1 MVSAIKQ
8 VPEPSDGRPSAG
20 PVNAAPDR
28 GTAGS
33 AARTFGDVR
42 PAGTTARSGP
52 AGTSAPSGPPVAGRD
67 AAQRSPVDPAGAG
80 GSSVDP
86 AGAGGSSVDPADAG
100 RSTVAADA
108 VGPST
113 GGAAPPVGHAVG
125 HPAGYP
131 ATWHALVFRTRI
143 WIKRARIVGVR
154 VAALVAT
161 GVSRLIPGIRYL
173 LRSLHSKW
181 RRSLQFR
188 TVLTTLML
196 AITSFAVVG
205 AYLSSQIANNLFQE
219 RLVQAESETR
229 YNVKQVQDTFDGAQL
244 TDQSSVITLVYDT
257 LNAVEGRGDVIQ
269 RRYVFEAMPEQTK
282 PRNRWVESRASDQLT
297 ISVIPT
303 DLRTAVQNSGKE
315 QFWASTEFPVGTE
328 DRPGIAV
335 GNKVTFNGTVYELY
349 LIYDLNT
356 AQKTLDEI
364 QNVLLAGGAVLALL
378 IGAVAWYVTRNVV
391 SPVSHAALVSEKLAA
406 GQLQERMVVKG
417 EDEVAR
423 LGASFNHMAAS
434 LQEQITQLATLSQ
447 MQQRFVSDVSHE
459 LRTPL
464 TTVRMAAEVLYD
476 ARHDFDP
483 INKRSAELLYN
494 QVERFQ
500 SLLADL
506 LEISRFDAGV
516 ATLDAEPGDIV
527 QLVSHVMEGVAPVA
541 AEYGSEVTLNAPAG
555 SIIAEMDD
563 RRIDRILRNLVLNA
577 LEHGEGRPVNISVTA
592 NDTAVAVAVRD
603 HGIGMTPAE
612 AARVF
617 DRFWRADPARA
628 RTTGGSGLG
637 LSIAAEDTKLHNG
650 WLQAWGRKGSGAN
663 FRLTLPLRQG
673 ETITKSPLQL
683 EPVDVGLQGADGRNT
698 MLLVD
703 PSPVPR
709 PDDGNPDSSVAAGGP
724 PAAGTAGLRTMPDPG
739 PADPELKEGL

>member
-1 MVSAIKQ
+1 M
-8 VPEPSDGRPSAG
+8 AG
-20 PVNAAPDR
+20 VFSELP
-28 GTAGS
+28 
-33 AARTFGDVR
+33 
-42 PAGTTARSGP
+42 
-52 AGTSAPSGPPVAGRD
+52 
-67 AAQRSPVDPAGAG
+67 
-80 GSSVDP
+80 
-86 AGAGGSSVDPADAG
+86 
-100 RSTVAADA
+100 
-108 VGPST
+108 
-113 GGAAPPVGHAVG
+113 
-125 HPAGYP
+125 
-131 ATWHALVFRTRI
+131 FRTRI
-143 WIKRARIVGVR
+143 WFRRARIVGLRVLRLVR
-154 VAALVAT
+154 T
-161 GVSRLIPGIRYL
+161 GLIRLLPGVRFL
-173 LRSLHSKW
+173 LRAVHRRW

-188 TVLTTLML
+188 TVLTTLL
-196 AITSFAVVG
+196 LSIGSFAVVG
-205 AYLSSQIANNLFQE
+205 AYLSNQIANNLFQE
-219 RLVQAESETR
+219 RLTQAESETL
-229 YNVKQVQDTFDGAQL
+229 YHVKQVQDTFDGAQV

-257 LNAVEGRGDVIQ
+257 LNAVEGRGNVIQ

-297 ISVIPT
+297 ISVIPPE
-303 DLRTAVQNSGKE
+303 LRKAVQESGKD
-315 QFWASTEFPVGTE
+315 QYWASTEFPVGTE

-364 QNVLLAGGAVLALL
+364 QNVLLAGGAVLVLI
-378 IGAVAWYVTRNVV
+378 IGAIAWYVTRNVV
-391 SPVSHAALVSEKLAA
+391 SPVSHAAVVSEKLAA

-516 ATLDAEPGDIV
+516 AVLDAEPTDIL
-527 QLVSHVMEGVAPVA
+527 QLLTNVVEDAQPVA
-541 AEYGSEVTLNAPAG
+541 AEYGSEVTIN
-555 SIIAEMDD
+555 SQEESVVVEMDD
-563 RRIDRILRNLVLNA
+563 RRIERILRNLVLNA
-577 LEHGEGRPVNISVTA
+577 LEHSEGKPVNISVAA
-592 NDTAVAVAVRD
+592 NETAVAVAVRD
-603 HGIGMTPAE
+603 HGIGMTQAE

-650 WLQAWGRKGSGAN
+650 WLQAWGNKGTGSN

-673 ETITKSPLQL
+673 EAISKSPLLL
-683 EPVDVGLQGADGRNT
+683 EPADVELPGGAGQGT
-698 MLLVD
+698 MLLLD
-703 PSPVPR
+703 
-709 PDDGNPDSSVAAGGP
+709 SVASPDAAAPGP
-724 PAAGTAGLRTMPDPG
+724 KPAAGREEA
-739 PADPELKEGL
+739 K

>member
-1 MVSAIKQ
+1 MSAIKQ
-8 VPEPSDGRPSAG
+8 VPEPPKGRSGETDPQSPPAEDVAPSSTKPAPSAETG
-20 PVNAAPDR
+20 
-28 GTAGS
+28 
-33 AARTFGDVR
+33 
-42 PAGTTARSGP
+42 
-52 AGTSAPSGPPVAGRD
+52 
-67 AAQRSPVDPAGAG
+67 RSPAPEHG
-80 GSSVDP
+80 P
-86 AGAGGSSVDPADAG
+86 EHTDALANVPG
-100 RSTVAADA
+100 LS
-108 VGPST
+108 
-113 GGAAPPVGHAVG
+113 
-125 HPAGYP
+125 
-131 ATWHALVFRTRI
+131 F
-143 WIKRARIVGVR
+143 RARLWGRRAQIVILRVQRFVR
-154 VAALVAT
+154 TGLSRAL
-161 GVSRLIPGIRYL
+161 PGIRVL
-173 LRSLHSKW
+173 LRSLRRRW
-181 RRSLQFR
+181 RRSLQLR
-188 TVLTTLML
+188 TVLTTLL
-196 AITSFAVVG
+196 LSISSFAVVG
-205 AYLSSQIANNLFQE
+205 AYLSNQIANNLFQE
-219 RLVQAESETR
+219 RLTQAESETM
-229 YNVKQVQDTFDGAQL
+229 YNVKQVQETFDGAQV
-244 TDQSSVITLVYDT
+244 TNQSSVITLVYDT
-257 LNAVEGRGDVIQ
+257 LNAVEGRGNVIQ
-269 RRYVFEAMPEQTK
+269 RRYVFEAKPEQTK

-297 ISVIPT
+297 VNVIPPE
-303 DLRTAVQNSGKE
+303 LRKAVQESGKE
-315 QFWASTEFPVGTE
+315 QFWASMEFPVGTE

-335 GNKVTFNGTVYELY
+335 GNLVTFNGTAYELY
-349 LIYDLNT
+349 LIYDLNS

-364 QNVLLAGGAVLALL
+364 QNVLWAGGAVLVLM
-378 IGAVAWYVTRNVV
+378 IGAIAWYVTRNVV

-516 ATLDAEPGDIV
+516 ARLDAEPTDILS
-527 QLVSHVMEGVAPVA
+527 LVTHVLDGVAPVA
-541 AEYGSEVTLNAPAG
+541 AEYGSEIVVICREK
-555 SIIAEMDD
+555 SIVVEMDA

-577 LEHGEGRPVNISVTA
+577 LEHGEGKPIHISVAA
-592 NDTAVAVAVRD
+592 NDSAAAIAVRD

-637 LSIAAEDTKLHNG
+637 LSIAAEDTKLHDG
-650 WLQAWGRKGSGAN
+650 WLQAWGNKGAGSN

-673 ETITKSPLQL
+673 EPIVKSPLQL
-683 EPVDVGLQGADGRNT
+683 EPADVGLSVRAGDRSTLILNSAA
-698 MLLVD
+698 
-703 PSPVPR
+703 PA
-709 PDDGNPDSSVAAGGP
+709 SST
-724 PAAGTAGLRTMPDPG
+724 PALEAPG
-739 PADPELKEGL
+739 PGAPEESSREDTRDQ

>member
-1 MVSAIKQ
+1 MTPDMTRGEAPAVSSASHEAAPG
-8 VPEPSDGRPSAG
+8 VPKSAVPGSGVSESGEPESQEPESPSAG
-20 PVNAAPDR
+20 PGSR
-28 GTAGS
+28 GPWRGLA
-33 AARTFGDVR
+33 
-42 PAGTTARSGP
+42 
-52 AGTSAPSGPPVAGRD
+52 
-67 AAQRSPVDPAGAG
+67 
-80 GSSVDP
+80 
-86 AGAGGSSVDPADAG
+86 
-100 RSTVAADA
+100 
-108 VGPST
+108 
-113 GGAAPPVGHAVG
+113 
-125 HPAGYP
+125 
-131 ATWHALVFRTRI
+131 FRT
-143 WIKRARIVGVR
+143 WLWAKRARIVGVR
-154 VAALVAT
+154 VARLVRT
-161 GVSRLIPGIRYL
+161 GAGSLLPGIRYL
-173 LRSLHSKW
+173 LRAVQRKW

-188 TVLTTLML
+188 TVLTTLLL
-196 AITSFAVVG
+196 AIGSFAVVG
-205 AYLSSQIANNLFQE
+205 AYLSNQIANNLFQE
-219 RLVQAESETR
+219 RLAQAESETR
-229 YNVKQVQDTFDGAQL
+229 YNVKQVQDTFDGAQV

-257 LNAVEGRGDVIQ
+257 LNAVEGRGSVIQ

-297 ISVIPT
+297 IAVIPPE
-303 DLRTAVQNSGKE
+303 LRKAVQDSGKD
-315 QFWASTEFPVGTE
+315 QYWASTQFPVGTE

-364 QNVLLAGGAVLALL
+364 QNVLLAGGALLVLM
-378 IGAVAWYVTRNVV
+378 IGGVAWYVTRNVV
-391 SPVSHAALVSEKLAA
+391 SPVSHAAVVSEKLAA

-476 ARHDFDP
+476 AREDFDP

-506 LEISRFDAGV
+506 LEISRFDAGA
-516 ATLDAEPGDIV
+516 ATLDAEPTDIV
-527 QLVSHVMEGVAPVA
+527 QLVAHVIEGVAPVA
-541 AEYGSEVTLNAPAG
+541 AEYGSAVTLNAPAG
-555 SIIAEMDD
+555 SIIVDMDD

-577 LEHGEGRPVNISVTA
+577 LEHGEGRPVNISVAA

-637 LSIAAEDTKLHNG
+637 LSIAAEDTKLHDG
-650 WLQAWGRKGSGAN
+650 WLQAWGSKGNGSN
-663 FRLTLPLRQG
+663 FRLTLPLRRD
-673 ETITKSPLQL
+673 EPITRSPLQL
-683 EPVDVGLQGADGRNT
+683 EPVNVGLPGPGSQRT
-698 MLLVD
+698 VLLLD
-703 PSPVPR
+703 R
-709 PDDGNPDSSVAAGGP
+709 P
-724 PAAGTAGLRTMPDPG
+724 PAAAVPAADTPAGTQGKPDGGTGADDFMADGVAGDGATGVGGASPGGGAAGLRGRGT
-739 PADPELKEGL
+739 EGRA

>member
-1 MVSAIKQ
+1 V
-8 VPEPSDGRPSAG
+8 R
-20 PVNAAPDR
+20 R
-28 GTAGS
+28 G
-33 AARTFGDVR
+33 
-42 PAGTTARSGP
+42 
-52 AGTSAPSGPPVAGRD
+52 
-67 AAQRSPVDPAGAG
+67 
-80 GSSVDP
+80 
-86 AGAGGSSVDPADAG
+86 
-100 RSTVAADA
+100 
-108 VGPST
+108 
-113 GGAAPPVGHAVG
+113 
-125 HPAGYP
+125 
-131 ATWHALVFRTRI
+131 W
-143 WIKRARIVGVR
+143 IVGVR
-154 VAALVAT
+154 VARLVRT
-161 GVSRLIPGIRYL
+161 GSVGLLPGIRYL
-173 LRSLHSKW
+173 LRAVHRRW

-188 TVLTTLML
+188 TVLTTLLL
-196 AITSFAVVG
+196 AIGSFAVVG
-205 AYLSSQIANNLFQE
+205 AYLSNQIANNLFQE

-229 YNVKQVQDTFDGAQL
+229 YSVKQVQDTFDGAQV

-257 LNAVEGRGDVIQ
+257 LNAVEGRGSVIQ

-297 ISVIPT
+297 ISVIPPE
-303 DLRTAVQNSGKE
+303 LRKAVQDSGKD

-356 AQKTLDEI
+356 AQKTLNEI
-364 QNVLLAGGAVLALL
+364 QNVLLAGAAVLLL
-378 IGAVAWYVTRNVV
+378 MIGAVAWYVTRNVV

-476 ARHDFDP
+476 ARGDFDP
-483 INKRSAELLYN
+483 INKRSAELLYH

-506 LEISRFDAGV
+506 LEISRFDAG
-516 ATLDAEPGDIV
+516 AAILDAEPTDIV
-527 QLVSHVMEGVAPVA
+527 QLISHVMEGVGPVA

-555 SIIAEMDD
+555 SIIVEMDD

-577 LEHGEGRPVNISVTA
+577 LEHGEGRPVNISVAA
-592 NDTAVAVAVRD
+592 NGTAVAVAVRD
-603 HGIGMTPAE
+603 HGIGMSPAE

-650 WLQAWGRKGSGAN
+650 WLQAWGKKGSGSS

-673 ETITKSPLQL
+673 EGIAKSPLQL
-683 EPVDVGLQGADGRNT
+683 EPADVGVPGAGRDRT
-698 MLLVD
+698 MLLLE
-703 PSPVPR
+703 
-709 PDDGNPDSSVAAGGP
+709 
-724 PAAGTAGLRTMPDPG
+724 PAAVPDTAGNRTAAPAAEPG
-739 PADPELKEGL
+739 GAGMKDGS

>member
-1 MVSAIKQ
+1 MVSATKQ
-8 VPEPSDGRPSAG
+8 DPEPQGQ
-20 PVNAAPDR
+20 N
-28 GTAGS
+28 
-33 AARTFGDVR
+33 
-42 PAGTTARSGP
+42 
-52 AGTSAPSGPPVAGRD
+52 PPET
-67 AAQRSPVDPAGAG
+67 PG
-80 GSSVDP
+80 GS
-86 AGAGGSSVDPADAG
+86 GAESRA
-100 RSTVAADA
+100 
-108 VGPST
+108 
-113 GGAAPPVGHAVG
+113 AAPPAAQARAGSRKPRHRPGPGHTDAFG
-125 HPAGYP
+125 AGLARLP
-131 ATWHALVFRTRI
+131 SQARI
-143 WIKRARIVGVR
+143 WRRRALIVVLRVGRLVR
-154 VAALVAT
+154 T
-161 GVSRLIPGIRYL
+161 GVDRIFPGIRYL
-173 LRSLHSKW
+173 LHSLQRRW

-188 TVLTTLML
+188 TVLTTLL
-196 AITSFAVVG
+196 LSISSFAIVG
-205 AYLSSQIANNLFQE
+205 AYLSNQIANNLFQE
-219 RLVQAESETR
+219 RLTQAESETR
-229 YNVKQVQDTFDGAQL
+229 YNVKQVQDTFDGAQV

-257 LNAVEGRGDVIQ
+257 LNAVEGRGSVIQ

-297 ISVIPT
+297 ISVIPP
-303 DLRTAVQNSGKE
+303 DLRKAVQDSGKE

-356 AQKTLDEI
+356 AQQTLNEI
-364 QNVLLAGGAVLALL
+364 QNVLWAGGAALIL
-378 IGAVAWYVTRNVV
+378 MIGAIAWYVTRNVV
-391 SPVSHAALVSEKLAA
+391 SPVSHAAVVSEKLAA

-476 ARHDFDP
+476 ARDDFDP

-516 ATLDAEPGDIV
+516 AMLDAEATDIV
-527 QLVSHVMEGVAPVA
+527 QLISHVMEGAAPVA
-541 AEYGSEVTLNAPAG
+541 EEYGSKMVLNAPPEG
-555 SIIAEMDD
+555 SVVVEMDS
-563 RRIDRILRNLVLNA
+563 RRIDRILRNLILNA
-577 LEHGEGRPVNISVTA
+577 LEHGEGRPVNISVA
-592 NDTAVAVAVRD
+592 SNADAVAVTVRD
-603 HGIGMTPAE
+603 HGIGMSPAE

-637 LSIAAEDTKLHNG
+637 LSIATEDTKLHNG
-650 WLQAWGRKGSGAN
+650 WLQAWGNTGVGSN
-663 FRLTLPLRQG
+663 FRLTLPLKQG
-673 ETITKSPLQL
+673 GTITKSPLPL
-683 EPVDVGLQGADGRNT
+683 EPTDVGLGAPGDHSV
-698 MLLVD
+698 LVLGPGATAVPAVPEPASPEPASPAPGSPAPGS
-703 PSPVPR
+703 PSVGKEAER
-709 PDDGNPDSSVAAGGP
+709 AAGAGP
-724 PAAGTAGLRTMPDPG
+724 GKPEPARTG
-739 PADPELKEGL
+739 ERA

>member
-1 MVSAIKQ
+1 MV
-8 VPEPSDGRPSAG
+8 
-20 PVNAAPDR
+20 
-28 GTAGS
+28 
-33 AARTFGDVR
+33 
-42 PAGTTARSGP
+42 
-52 AGTSAPSGPPVAGRD
+52 
-67 AAQRSPVDPAGAG
+67 
-80 GSSVDP
+80 
-86 AGAGGSSVDPADAG
+86 
-100 RSTVAADA
+100 
-108 VGPST
+108 
-113 GGAAPPVGHAVG
+113 
-125 HPAGYP
+125 
-131 ATWHALVFRTRI
+131 L
-143 WIKRARIVGVR
+143 R
-154 VAALVAT
+154 VARLVRT
-161 GVSRLIPGIRYL
+161 GVDRIFPGIRFL
-173 LRSLHSKW
+173 LHSLQRRW

-188 TVLTTLML
+188 TVLTTLL
-196 AITSFAVVG
+196 LSISSFAIVG
-205 AYLSSQIANNLFQE
+205 AYLSNQIANNLFQE
-219 RLVQAESETR
+219 RLTQAESETR
-229 YNVKQVQDTFDGAQL
+229 YNVKQVQDTFDGAQV

-257 LNAVEGRGDVIQ
+257 LNAVEGKGSVIQ

-297 ISVIPT
+297 ISVIPP
-303 DLRTAVQNSGKE
+303 DLRKAVQDSGKE

-356 AQKTLDEI
+356 AQQTLNEI
-364 QNVLLAGGAVLALL
+364 QNVLWAGGAALIL
-378 IGAVAWYVTRNVV
+378 MIGAIAWYVTRNVV
-391 SPVSHAALVSEKLAA
+391 SPVSHAAVVSEKLAA

-476 ARHDFDP
+476 ARDDFDP

-516 ATLDAEPGDIV
+516 AMLDAEATDIV
-527 QLVSHVMEGVAPVA
+527 QLISHVMEGAAPVA
-541 AEYGSEVTLNAPAG
+541 EEYGSKMTLNAPEG
-555 SIIAEMDD
+555 SVVVEMDS
-563 RRIDRILRNLVLNA
+563 RRIDRILRNLILNA
-577 LEHGEGRPVNISVTA
+577 LEHGEGQPVNISVA
-592 NDTAVAVAVRD
+592 SNADAVAVTVRD
-603 HGIGMTPAE
+603 HGIGMSPAE

-637 LSIAAEDTKLHNG
+637 LSIATEDTKLHNG
-650 WLQAWGRKGSGAN
+650 WLQAWGNTGVGSS
-663 FRLTLPLRQG
+663 FRLTLPLKQG
-673 ETITKSPLQL
+673 GTITKSPLPL
-683 EPVDVGLQGADGRNT
+683 DPADVGLGMPGDHSVLVLGPGAT
-698 MLLVD
+698 
-703 PSPVPR
+703 SVPE
-709 PDDGNPDSSVAAGGP
+709 DSAAGDSVPDGSAARDSAGGLA
-724 PAAGTAGLRTMPDPG
+724 PAGEDPAVALRPGTPEAARTG
-739 PADPELKEGL
+739 ERS

>member
-1 MVSAIKQ
+1 MSAIKQ
-8 VPEPSDGRPSAG
+8 VPEPQGQNPSDAPEGSGTGAKAPDSVAPGRPATDLEGTGSDVTG
-20 PVNAAPDR
+20 AAETD
-28 GTAGS
+28 GVVTAADS
-33 AARTFGDVR
+33 SRKPHSHPAPEHTDALAASLARLPSQARIWRRRALIVSLR
-42 PAGTTARSGP
+42 VARLVRSGLD
-52 AGTSAPSGPPVAGRD
+52 R
-67 AAQRSPVDPAGAG
+67 
-80 GSSVDP
+80 
-86 AGAGGSSVDPADAG
+86 
-100 RSTVAADA
+100 
-108 VGPST
+108 
-113 GGAAPPVGHAVG
+113 
-125 HPAGYP
+125 
-131 ATWHALVFRTRI
+131 VF
-143 WIKRARIVGVR
+143 
-154 VAALVAT
+154 
-161 GVSRLIPGIRYL
+161 PGIRFL
-173 LRSLHSKW
+173 LYSLQRRW

-188 TVLTTLML
+188 TVLTTLLLSMS
-196 AITSFAVVG
+196 SFAIVG
-205 AYLSSQIANNLFQE
+205 AYLSNQIANNLFQE
-219 RLVQAESETR
+219 RLTQAESETR
-229 YNVKQVQDTFDGAQL
+229 YNVKQVQDTFDGAQV

-257 LNAVEGRGDVIQ
+257 LNAVEGKGSVIQ

-297 ISVIPT
+297 VSVIPKE
-303 DLRTAVQNSGKE
+303 LRAAVQDSGKE

-356 AQKTLDEI
+356 AQQTLNEI
-364 QNVLLAGGAVLALL
+364 QNVLWAGGAALIL
-378 IGAVAWYVTRNVV
+378 MIGAIAWYVTRNVV
-391 SPVSHAALVSEKLAA
+391 SPVSHAAVVSEKLAA

-516 ATLDAEPGDIV
+516 AMLDAEATDIV
-527 QLVSHVMEGVAPVA
+527 QLIAHVMEGVAPVA
-541 AEYGSEVTLNAPAG
+541 EEYGSGMTLNAPEG
-555 SIIAEMDD
+555 SIVVEMDA

-577 LEHGEGRPVNISVTA
+577 LEHGEGKPVNISVA
-592 NDTAVAVAVRD
+592 SNGTAVAVTVRD
-603 HGIGMTPAE
+603 HGIGMSPAE

-637 LSIAAEDTKLHNG
+637 LSIATEDTKLHNG
-650 WLQAWGRKGSGAN
+650 WLQAWGSKGAGSN
-663 FRLTLPLRQG
+663 FRLTLPLKQG
-673 ETITKSPLQL
+673 DTITKSPLQL
-683 EPVDVGLQGADGRNT
+683 EPAEVGLTSSTDHTVLVLGHSVPAAADPGE
-698 MLLVD
+698 
-703 PSPVPR
+703 PHE
-709 PDDGNPDSSVAAGGP
+709 AAQVIEAVQAGETSARE
-724 PAAGTAGLRTMPDPG
+724 AAGTRERP
-739 PADPELKEGL
+739 

>member
-1 MVSAIKQ
+1 VVSVTKQ
-8 VPEPSDGRPSAG
+8 VPEPSDGTSGATPESVALPQLETPQPETPQPEPAQRDSAQLAPAG
-20 PVNAAPDR
+20 PGAEGAAVP
-28 GTAGS
+28 G
-33 AARTFGDVR
+33 
-42 PAGTTARSGP
+42 
-52 AGTSAPSGPPVAGRD
+52 
-67 AAQRSPVDPAGAG
+67 G
-80 GSSVDP
+80 GSLSAHTRFDV
-86 AGAGGSSVDPADAG
+86 GASIWRRLGFG
-100 RSTVAADA
+100 
-108 VGPST
+108 
-113 GGAAPPVGHAVG
+113 
-125 HPAGYP
+125 
-131 ATWHALVFRTRI
+131 TRL
-143 WIKRARIVGVR
+143 WAKRARIVGVR
-154 VAALVAT
+154 VMRLVRT
-161 GVSRLIPGIRYL
+161 GAVRLLPGIRYL
-173 LRSLHSKW
+173 LRAVHRRW

-196 AITSFAVVG
+196 AISSFALVG
-205 AYLSSQIANNLFQE
+205 AYLSNQIASNLFQE
-219 RLVQAESETR
+219 RLAQAESESR
-229 YNVKQVQDTFDGAQL
+229 YYVKQVQDTFDGAQV

-257 LNAVEGRGDVIQ
+257 LNAVEGTGSVIQ

-297 ISVIPT
+297 ISVVPA
-303 DLRTAVQNSGKE
+303 DLRTAVQDSGKE
-315 QFWASTEFPVGTE
+315 QFWASTEFPVGTQ

-364 QNVLLAGGAVLALL
+364 QNVLLAGGAVLVLM
-378 IGAVAWYVTRNVV
+378 IGAIAWYVTRNVV

-476 ARHDFDP
+476 AREEFDP

-506 LEISRFDAGV
+506 LEISRFDAGA
-516 ATLDAEPGDIV
+516 ATLDAEPTDIV
-527 QLVSHVMEGVAPVA
+527 QLICHVMDGVAPVA
-541 AEYGSEVTLNAPAG
+541 AEYGSEIALNAPAG
-555 SIIAEMDD
+555 SIIVDMDD

-577 LEHGEGRPVNISVTA
+577 LEHGEGRSVNISVAA

-603 HGIGMTPAE
+603 HGIGMGPAE
-612 AARVF
+612 TARVF

-637 LSIAAEDTKLHNG
+637 LSIAAEDTKLHDG
-650 WLQAWGRKGSGAN
+650 WLQAWGQQGSGAN
-663 FRLTLPLRQG
+663 FRLTLPLRRG

-683 EPVDVGLQGADGRNT
+683 EPVDIGIPGAGPEWT
-698 MLLVD
+698 MVLLD
-703 PSPVPR
+703 P
-709 PDDGNPDSSVAAGGP
+709 A
-724 PAAGTAGLRTMPDPG
+724 PDPG
-739 PADPELKEGL
+739 PGPAGGSMTDGGADGSAGSIVTGTKDGS

>member
-8 VPEPSDGRPSAG
+8 VPEPQGQNPSEAPKG
-20 PVNAAPDR
+20 PAVGAPMPGAAAPDPAPDSQQVDVHTVSGGPR
-28 GTAGS
+28 GVHG
-33 AARTFGDVR
+33 V
-42 PAGTTARSGP
+42 PPGTDGPHGP
-52 AGTSAPSGPPVAGRD
+52 AV
-67 AAQRSPVDPAGAG
+67 
-80 GSSVDP
+80 
-86 AGAGGSSVDPADAG
+86 
-100 RSTVAADA
+100 
-108 VGPST
+108 
-113 GGAAPPVGHAVG
+113 
-125 HPAGYP
+125 HPAPEHTDAFSGGYVR
-131 ATWHALVFRTRI
+131 LRL
-143 WIKRARIVGVR
+143 RARIWRRRALIVSLRVLRLVR
-154 VAALVAT
+154 T
-161 GVSRLIPGIRYL
+161 GLDKVFPGIRFL
-173 LRSLHSKW
+173 LHSVQRRW

-188 TVLTTLML
+188 TVLTTLL
-196 AITSFAVVG
+196 LSISSFAIVG
-205 AYLSSQIANNLFQE
+205 AYLSNQIANNLFQE
-219 RLVQAESETR
+219 RLTQAESETR
-229 YNVKQVQDTFDGAQL
+229 YNVKQVQDTFDGAQV

-257 LNAVEGRGDVIQ
+257 LNAVEGRGSVIQ

-297 ISVIPT
+297 VSVIPKE
-303 DLRTAVQNSGKE
+303 LRAAVQDSGKD
-315 QFWASTEFPVGTE
+315 QFWASMQFPVGTE

-349 LIYDLNT
+349 LIYDLNS
-356 AQKTLDEI
+356 AQQTLDEI
-364 QNVLLAGGAVLALL
+364 QNVLWAGGAALIIM
-378 IGAVAWYVTRNVV
+378 IGAIAWYVTRNVV
-391 SPVSHAALVSEKLAA
+391 SPVSHAAVVSEKLAA

-417 EDEVAR
+417 EDEMAR

-476 ARHDFDP
+476 ARDDFDP

-516 ATLDAEPGDIV
+516 AMLDAEPTDIV
-527 QLVSHVMEGVAPVA
+527 QLVSHVMEGAAPVA
-541 AEYGSEVTLNAPAG
+541 EEYGSAMTLNAPEG
-555 SIIAEMDD
+555 SIVVEMDA

-577 LEHGEGRPVNISVTA
+577 LEHGEGKPVNISVA
-592 NDTAVAVAVRD
+592 SNATAVAITVRD

-637 LSIAAEDTKLHNG
+637 LSIATEDTKLHNG
-650 WLQAWGRKGSGAN
+650 WLQAWGNKGVGSN
-663 FRLTLPLRQG
+663 FRLTLPLKQG
-673 ETITKSPLQL
+673 GTITKSPLQL
-683 EPVDVGLQGADGRNT
+683 EPADVAL
-698 MLLVD
+698 
-703 PSPVPR
+703 
-709 PDDGNPDSSVAAGGP
+709 
-724 PAAGTAGLRTMPDPG
+724 PAAGDRTVLVLGNQETDGAPAAPHERAESRGTEAAPDGDAVSESDVAPETAATGERS
-739 PADPELKEGL
+739 

>member
-1 MVSAIKQ
+1 MVSATKQ
-8 VPEPSDGRPSAG
+8 VPESPG
-20 PVNAAPDR
+20 PEGAPAPDPA
-28 GTAGS
+28 AGKGPEHTDAL
-33 AARTFGDVR
+33 AAEL
-42 PAGTTARSGP
+42 
-52 AGTSAPSGPPVAGRD
+52 
-67 AAQRSPVDPAGAG
+67 AALP
-80 GSSVDP
+80 
-86 AGAGGSSVDPADAG
+86 
-100 RSTVAADA
+100 
-108 VGPST
+108 
-113 GGAAPPVGHAVG
+113 
-125 HPAGYP
+125 
-131 ATWHALVFRTRI
+131 L
-143 WIKRARIVGVR
+143 RARIWRRRAIIVALR
-154 VAALVAT
+154 VA
-161 GVSRLIPGIRYL
+161 RLIQVGLKRFLPAVRYVG
-173 LRSLHSKW
+173 RSLQRRW

-188 TVLTTLML
+188 TVLTTLLL
-196 AITSFAVVG
+196 AVTSFGAVG
-205 AYLSSQIANNLFQE
+205 AYLSNQIANNLFQE
-219 RLVQAESETR
+219 RLTQAESETR
-229 YNVKQVQDTFDGAQL
+229 YNVKQVQDTFDGAQV

-257 LNAVEGRGDVIQ
+257 LNAVEGRGSVVQ

-297 ISVIPT
+297 VSVIPPE
-303 DLRTAVQNSGKE
+303 LRRAVQDSPKD
-315 QFWASTEFPVGTE
+315 QYWASTVIPVGTE

-335 GNKVTFNGTVYELY
+335 GNTVTFNGTVYELY

-356 AQKTLDEI
+356 AQQTLDEI
-364 QNVLLAGGAVLALL
+364 QRVLLAGGAVLVLM
-378 IGAVAWYVTRNVV
+378 IGAIAWYVTRNVV

-516 ATLDAEPGDIV
+516 AMLDAEPADILQV
-527 QLVSHVMEGVAPVA
+527 INHVIDGASPVA
-541 AEYGSEVTLNAPAG
+541 AEYGSDIILRAPAG
-555 SIIAEMDD
+555 DIVAEMDA
-563 RRIDRILRNLVLNA
+563 RRIDRILRNLILNA
-577 LEHGEGRPVNISVTA
+577 VEHGEGRPVTVTVAA
-592 NDTAVAVAVRD
+592 NRSAVGVLVRD
-603 HGIGMTPAE
+603 QGIGMTPAE

-637 LSIAAEDTKLHNG
+637 LSIAMEDTKLHNG
-650 WLQAWGRKGSGAN
+650 WLQAWGMKGSGSS
-663 FRLTLPLRQG
+663 FRLTIPLHQG
-673 ETITKSPLQL
+673 EEI
-683 EPVDVGLQGADGRNT
+683 EN
-698 MLLVD
+698 
-703 PSPVPR
+703 SPVPLE
-709 PDDGNPDSSVAAGGP
+709 PEDTVPADDP
-724 PAAGTAGLRTMPDPG
+724 AGTDVLEPAPRTAVGAGPG
-739 PADPELKEGL
+739 AGAAPSAKESS

>member
-1 MVSAIKQ
+1 M
-8 VPEPSDGRPSAG
+8 
-20 PVNAAPDR
+20 
-28 GTAGS
+28 
-33 AARTFGDVR
+33 
-42 PAGTTARSGP
+42 
-52 AGTSAPSGPPVAGRD
+52 
-67 AAQRSPVDPAGAG
+67 
-80 GSSVDP
+80 SV
-86 AGAGGSSVDPADAG
+86 
-100 RSTVAADA
+100 
-108 VGPST
+108 
-113 GGAAPPVGHAVG
+113 
-125 HPAGYP
+125 
-131 ATWHALVFRTRI
+131 VFRAGI
-143 WIKRARIVGVR
+143 WARRARIVTVR
-154 VAALVAT
+154 VLRLVFI
-161 GVSRLIPGIRYL
+161 GVSRVLPAGRYL
-173 LRSLHSKW
+173 LRALHRRW

-188 TVLTTLML
+188 TVLTTLLL
-196 AITSFAVVG
+196 AVGSFAVVG
-205 AYLSSQIANNLFQE
+205 AYLSNQIANNLFQE
-219 RLVQAESETR
+219 RLAQAESETR
-229 YNVKQVQDTFDGAQL
+229 YNVKQVQDTFDGAQV

-257 LNAVEGRGDVIQ
+257 LNAVEGRGSVIQ

-297 ISVIPT
+297 ISVIPP
-303 DLRTAVQNSGKE
+303 DLRKAVQESGKD

-364 QNVLLAGGAVLALL
+364 QNVLLAGAAVLVLL

-391 SPVSHAALVSEKLAA
+391 SPVSHAAVVSEKLAA

-476 ARHDFDP
+476 ARDDFDP
-483 INKRSAELLYN
+483 INKRSAELLYH

-516 ATLDAEPGDIV
+516 AMLDAEPTDII
-527 QLVSHVMEGVAPVA
+527 QLLDHVLEGVAPVA
-541 AEYGSEVTLNAPAG
+541 AEYGSEVTLNAPAD
-555 SIIAEMDD
+555 SIIVEMDD
-563 RRIDRILRNLVLNA
+563 RRIDRILRNLILNA
-577 LEHGEGRPVNISVTA
+577 LEHGEGRPVNVSVAA

-603 HGIGMTPAE
+603 HGIGMTQAE

-637 LSIAAEDTKLHNG
+637 LSIATEDTKLHNG
-650 WLQAWGRKGSGAN
+650 WLQAWGKKGSGSN

-673 ETITKSPLQL
+673 ESFTKSPLQL
-683 EPVDVGLQGADGRNT
+683 EPADVGFDAGAGNQM
-698 MLLVD
+698 MLLLNH
-703 PSPVPR
+703 S
-709 PDDGNPDSSVAAGGP
+709 A
-724 PAAGTAGLRTMPDPG
+724 PASG
-739 PADPELKEGL
+739 PAPTATGPKDQS

>member
-8 VPEPSDGRPSAG
+8 VPEPQGPHPSEA
-20 PVNAAPDR
+20 PVD
-28 GTAGS
+28 S
-33 AARTFGDVR
+33 A
-42 PAGTTARSGP
+42 SGAHSP
-52 AGTSAPSGPPVAGRD
+52 NPVAAEETADTSRKPGAHTVPEHTD
-67 AAQRSPVDPAGAG
+67 AFGASLARLPAQV
-80 GSSVDP
+80 
-86 AGAGGSSVDPADAG
+86 
-100 RSTVAADA
+100 
-108 VGPST
+108 
-113 GGAAPPVGHAVG
+113 
-125 HPAGYP
+125 
-131 ATWHALVFRTRI
+131 RI
-143 WIKRARIVGVR
+143 WRRRALIVTVR
-154 VAALVAT
+154 VGRLVRT
-161 GVSRLIPGIRYL
+161 GMDRFFPGIRYL
-173 LRSLHSKW
+173 LHSLQRRW

-188 TVLTTLML
+188 TVLTTLL
-196 AITSFAVVG
+196 LSISSFAIVG
-205 AYLSSQIANNLFQE
+205 AYLSNQIANNLFQE
-219 RLVQAESETR
+219 RLTQAESETR
-229 YNVKQVQDTFDGAQL
+229 YNVKQVQDTFDGAQV

-257 LNAVEGRGDVIQ
+257 LNAVEGRGSVIQ

-297 ISVIPT
+297 ISVIPPE
-303 DLRTAVQNSGKE
+303 LRTAVQNSGKE

-356 AQKTLDEI
+356 AQQTLNEI
-364 QNVLLAGGAVLALL
+364 QNVLWAGGAALIL
-378 IGAVAWYVTRNVV
+378 MIGGIAWYVTRNVV
-391 SPVSHAALVSEKLAA
+391 SPVSHAAVVSEKLAA

-417 EDEVAR
+417 EDEMAR

-464 TTVRMAAEVLYD
+464 TTVRMAAEVLFD

-516 ATLDAEPGDIV
+516 AMLDAEATDIV

-541 AEYGSEVTLNAPAG
+541 EEYGSGMTLNAPEG
-555 SIIAEMDD
+555 SVVVEMDA

-577 LEHGEGRPVNISVTA
+577 LEHGEGRPVNISVA
-592 NDTAVAVAVRD
+592 SNDTAVAVTVRD
-603 HGIGMTPAE
+603 HGIGMSPAE

-637 LSIAAEDTKLHNG
+637 LSIATEDTKLHNG
-650 WLQAWGRKGSGAN
+650 WLQAWGNAGVGSN
-663 FRLTLPLRQG
+663 FRLTLPLKQG
-673 ETITKSPLQL
+673 GTITKSPLQL
-683 EPVDVGLQGADGRNT
+683 EPADVGLPGHGDHTVLVLGGTAAGVGGAGEGAD
-698 MLLVD
+698 
-703 PSPVPR
+703 PAAE
-709 PDDGNPDSSVAAGGP
+709 PDEARLPGGAPAPGGP
-724 PAAGTAGLRTMPDPG
+724 HVPAGTHVPGGNHVPAGTHVPGGTGPSGTAGAGERP
-739 PADPELKEGL
+739 

>member
-1 MVSAIKQ
+1 VVSVTKQ
-8 VPEPSDGRPSAG
+8 VPEPSDGTSRATPESVALPQLETPQPGPPQPEPAQRDSAQLAPAG
-20 PVNAAPDR
+20 PGAEGAAVP
-28 GTAGS
+28 G
-33 AARTFGDVR
+33 
-42 PAGTTARSGP
+42 
-52 AGTSAPSGPPVAGRD
+52 
-67 AAQRSPVDPAGAG
+67 G
-80 GSSVDP
+80 GSLSAHTRFDV
-86 AGAGGSSVDPADAG
+86 GASIWRRLGFG
-100 RSTVAADA
+100 
-108 VGPST
+108 
-113 GGAAPPVGHAVG
+113 
-125 HPAGYP
+125 
-131 ATWHALVFRTRI
+131 TRL
-143 WIKRARIVGVR
+143 WAKRARIVGVR
-154 VAALVAT
+154 VMRLVRT
-161 GVSRLIPGIRYL
+161 GAVRLLPGIRYL
-173 LRSLHSKW
+173 LRAVHRRW

-196 AITSFAVVG
+196 AISSFALVG
-205 AYLSSQIANNLFQE
+205 AYLSNQIASNLFQE
-219 RLVQAESETR
+219 RLAQAESESR
-229 YNVKQVQDTFDGAQL
+229 YYVKQVQDTFDGAQV

-257 LNAVEGRGDVIQ
+257 LNAVEGTGSVIQ

-297 ISVIPT
+297 ISVVPA
-303 DLRTAVQNSGKE
+303 DLRTAVQDSGKE
-315 QFWASTEFPVGTE
+315 QFWASTEFPVGTQ

-364 QNVLLAGGAVLALL
+364 QNVLLAGGAVLVLM
-378 IGAVAWYVTRNVV
+378 IGAIAWYVTRNVV

-476 ARHDFDP
+476 AREEFDP

-506 LEISRFDAGV
+506 LEISRFDAGA
-516 ATLDAEPGDIV
+516 ATLDAEPTDIV
-527 QLVSHVMEGVAPVA
+527 QLICHVMDGVAPVA
-541 AEYGSEVTLNAPAG
+541 AEYGSEIALNAPAG
-555 SIIAEMDD
+555 SIIVDMDD

-577 LEHGEGRPVNISVTA
+577 LEHGEGRSVNISVAA

-603 HGIGMTPAE
+603 HGIGMGPAE
-612 AARVF
+612 TARVF

-637 LSIAAEDTKLHNG
+637 LSIAAEDTKLHDG
-650 WLQAWGRKGSGAN
+650 WLQAWGQQGSGAN
-663 FRLTLPLRQG
+663 FRLTLPLRRG

-683 EPVDVGLQGADGRNT
+683 EPVDIGIPGAGPEWT
-698 MLLVD
+698 MVLLD
-703 PSPVPR
+703 P
-709 PDDGNPDSSVAAGGP
+709 A
-724 PAAGTAGLRTMPDPG
+724 PDPG
-739 PADPELKEGL
+739 PGPAGGSMTDGGADGSAGSIVTGTKDGS

>member
-1 MVSAIKQ
+1 MPLQA
-8 VPEPSDGRPSAG
+8 
-20 PVNAAPDR
+20 
-28 GTAGS
+28 
-33 AARTFGDVR
+33 
-42 PAGTTARSGP
+42 
-52 AGTSAPSGPPVAGRD
+52 
-67 AAQRSPVDPAGAG
+67 
-80 GSSVDP
+80 
-86 AGAGGSSVDPADAG
+86 
-100 RSTVAADA
+100 
-108 VGPST
+108 
-113 GGAAPPVGHAVG
+113 
-125 HPAGYP
+125 
-131 ATWHALVFRTRI
+131 RI
-143 WIKRARIVGVR
+143 WRRRALIVVLRVGRLVR
-154 VAALVAT
+154 T
-161 GVSRLIPGIRYL
+161 GVDRIFPGIRYL
-173 LRSLHSKW
+173 LHSVQRRW

-188 TVLTTLML
+188 TVLTTLL
-196 AITSFAVVG
+196 LSISSFAIVG
-205 AYLSSQIANNLFQE
+205 AYLSNQIANNLFHE
-219 RLVQAESETR
+219 RLTQAESETR
-229 YNVKQVQDTFDGAQL
+229 YNVKQVQDTFDGAQV

-257 LNAVEGRGDVIQ
+257 LNAVEGKGSVIQ

-297 ISVIPT
+297 ISVIPP
-303 DLRTAVQNSGKE
+303 DLRAAVQDSGKE

-356 AQKTLDEI
+356 AQQTLNEI
-364 QNVLLAGGAVLALL
+364 QNVLWAGGAALIL
-378 IGAVAWYVTRNVV
+378 MIGGIAWYVTRNVV
-391 SPVSHAALVSEKLAA
+391 SPVSHAAVVSEKLAA

-516 ATLDAEPGDIV
+516 AMLDAEATDIV
-527 QLVSHVMEGVAPVA
+527 QLISHVMEGAAPVA
-541 AEYGSEVTLNAPAG
+541 EEYGSKMKLNAPEG
-555 SIIAEMDD
+555 SVVVEMDS
-563 RRIDRILRNLVLNA
+563 RRIDRILRNLILNA
-577 LEHGEGRPVNISVTA
+577 LEHGEGRAVNISVA
-592 NDTAVAVAVRD
+592 SNADAVAVTVRD
-603 HGIGMTPAE
+603 HGIGMSPAE

-637 LSIAAEDTKLHNG
+637 LSIATEDTKLHNG
-650 WLQAWGRKGSGAN
+650 WLQAWGNTGVGSN
-663 FRLTLPLRQG
+663 FRLTLPLKQG
-673 ETITKSPLQL
+673 GTITKSPLPL
-683 EPVDVGLQGADGRNT
+683 EPADVGLGRPGDHSVLVLGPGAT
-698 MLLVD
+698 
-703 PSPVPR
+703 PAPT
-709 PDDGNPDSSVAAGGP
+709 DSAPKDSAAAGNADAVAGD
-724 PAAGTAGLRTMPDPG
+724 PAAGASPAKNAEPAAAAAAGTPETARTG
-739 PADPELKEGL
+739 ERS